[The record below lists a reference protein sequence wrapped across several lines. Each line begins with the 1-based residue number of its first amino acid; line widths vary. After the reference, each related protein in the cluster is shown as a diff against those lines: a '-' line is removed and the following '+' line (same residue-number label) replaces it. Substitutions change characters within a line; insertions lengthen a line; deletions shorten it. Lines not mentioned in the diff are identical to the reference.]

1 MNVNKDTIIDAVHAT
16 GETTSRAQ
24 AERLVMNVF
33 DVITSHMRDG
43 NRVMVAGFGIFE
55 AKHVSARTARNP
67 RTGETVDV
75 PARNKAK
82 FTPAKALKDAVNQ

>member
-1 MNVNKDTIIDAVHAT
+1 MNTNLDSIIDAVHEQ

-24 AERLVMNVF
+24 AERIVRNTF
-33 DVITSHMRDG
+33 DVITRHLKDG

-67 RTGETVDV
+67 RTGDTVEV

-82 FTPAKALKDAVNQ
+82 FTPAKALKDAIN